1 MVERSSC
8 KADVAGSSPASGSR
22 LSRAAAVHD
31 ERMSEHTDE
40 RPDDDDVDLAREDRD
55 ELGASGG
62 NDDDEPQPWAKTS
75 SGDDD

>member
-1 MVERSSC
+1 VGRGFESRL
-8 KADVAGSSPASGSR
+8 R
-22 LSRAAAVHD
+22 LSRFGRATSVHD

-40 RPDDDDVDLAREDRD
+40 RPDDEDADLAREDRD
-55 ELGASGG
+55 ELGAGG